1 MIFSHVDPCQYLTD
15 LAYVRNILYE
25 AMQSNFADGPD
36 KCHHGVHYVRERYV
50 IRQHDDED
58 DESTMREALYSVRGN
73 IVTNPENNGEL
84 VISES
89 CQITDAAVICQAVK
103 KPEVNTVLQRI

>member
-25 AMQSNFADGPD
+25 AMQSNLADGPD

-58 DESTMREALYSVRGN
+58 DESTMREVLYSVRGN
-73 IVTNPENNGEL
+73 IVDNVENNGEL

-89 CQITDAAVICQAVK
+89 CQIKSQQTQQSSVK
-103 KPEVNTVLQRI
+103 QSKNPR